1 MIPAVGE
8 KWSHACRIHVT
19 FFMWWA
25 KEKSVVS
32 FSVSRGLQGALSIAT
47 GTHCRLLHVPLNT
60 KLFFCIHLRFPFNWQ
75 IYIRRSMN
83 VIMPWVPRT
92 CLKWLILGDN
102 DNSWLETYGV
112 NYPHYIFLSFAFNYY
127 FVLKPKISVT
137 LQSSKMEYLWK
148 FLIDAH
154 KTIKEVHFRSW

>member
-1 MIPAVGE
+1 MHAEFTWRFSCGGLKKRVLYRFQFHAV
-8 KWSHACRIHVT
+8 CR
-19 FFMWWA
+19 W
-25 KEKSVVS
+25 
-32 FSVSRGLQGALSIAT
+32 ALSIVT

-60 KLFFCIHLRFPFNWQ
+60 ILFFCIHVRFPFNWL

-154 KTIKEVHFRSW
+154 NTIKDVHFRSW